1 MLDDIL
7 IAAGEDEAGKAE
19 GVETEDNGSG
29 GESTVATAP
38 LEVGV
43 GGSGSFFNAVDDEVR
58 EDLALLRWKVEIG
71 FDTGEGDAD
80 GIGRRETEIEL
91 EEFGER
97 VLFGAEV
104 AVRIVAAKAE
114 RGRAEDFI
122 EVSASGVEGVLIS
135 RKSGAEIDSDSEDVD
150 VGFIFFLCLVEADTD
165 RTLLP
170 IFARRTNSTAIF
182 GISVKNFVF
191 VHKFTSKIVR
201 IIAFE
206 RL

>member
-1 MLDDIL
+1 ML
-7 IAAGEDEAGKAE
+7 G
-19 GVETEDNGSG
+19 
-29 GESTVATAP
+29 
-38 LEVGV
+38 
-43 GGSGSFFNAVDDEVR
+43 R
-58 EDLALLRWKVEIG
+58 EVEIG

-80 GIGRRETEIEL
+80 GIGRRETEVEL

-97 VLFGAEV
+97 VLFGEGV
-104 AVRIVAAKAE
+104 AVRIVAVKTE
-114 RGRAEDFI
+114 RGRVEDFI

-135 RKSGAEIDSDSEDVD
+135 RKSGAEVDSDSEDVD
-150 VGFIFFLCLVEADTD
+150 VGFIFFLCSVEADTD

-182 GISVKNFVF
+182 GIFVKNFVF

>member
-1 MLDDIL
+1 MDDIL

-29 GESTVATAP
+29 GESTVATAQP
-38 LEVGV
+38 EVGV
-43 GGSGSFFNAVDDEVR
+43 GNSGSFFNAVDDEVR
-58 EDLALLRWKVEIG
+58 EDLTLLRWKVEIG

-80 GIGRRETEIEL
+80 GIGRRETEVEL

-97 VLFGAEV
+97 VAFEI
-104 AVRIVAAKAE
+104 AVVNTDK
-114 RGRAEDFI
+114 GRTVDFI
-122 EVSASGVEGVLIS
+122 EIVAPCVSGVLIS
-135 RKSGAEIDSDSEDVD
+135 RESGAEVDADTEDIDI
-150 VGFIFFLCLVEADTD
+150 GFIFFLCSVEADAHNLSVAHG
-165 RTLLP
+165 RESVAIIS
-170 IFARRTNSTAIF
+170 IF
-182 GISVKNFVF
+182 VKNFVF

>member
-1 MLDDIL
+1 MLDYIL
-7 IAAGEDEAGKAE
+7 IAASEYEAGEVK
-19 GVETEDNGSG
+19 GIETEDDGSG
-29 GESTVATAP
+29 GEGYYTIAQ
-38 LEVGV
+38 LEVGI
-43 GGSGSFFNAVDDEVR
+43 GSGSFFNTIDDEVR
-58 EDLALLRWKVEIG
+58 EDLTLFGREVEIG
-71 FDTGEGDAD
+71 FDAGEGDAD
-80 GIGRRETEIEL
+80 GIGRKETEVEL

-104 AVRIVAAKAE
+104 AVGIVAAKTE
-114 RGRAEDFI
+114 RGRVEDFI
-122 EVSASGVEGVLIS
+122 EIVAPCVNGVLIS
-135 RKSGAEIDSDSEDVD
+135 RERGAEIDSDPEDVD
-150 VGFIFFLCLVEADTD
+150 IGFIFFLCSVEADTD

-182 GISVKNFVF
+182 GIFVKNFVF